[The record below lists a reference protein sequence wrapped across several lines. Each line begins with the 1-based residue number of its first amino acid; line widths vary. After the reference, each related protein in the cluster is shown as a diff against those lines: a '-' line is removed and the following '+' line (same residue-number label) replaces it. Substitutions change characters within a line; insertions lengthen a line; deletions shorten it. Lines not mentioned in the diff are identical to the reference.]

1 VKYDDA
7 SWHYGGNFAEDLPP
21 EAGATHI
28 AMFLAWAAGS
38 NLLGDLHTDE
48 DPELLVGLLARSM
61 TPGCWFITA
70 CDEKF
75 TEEDLNAEGNAFA
88 AAYYVE
94 AEAPGALEPKYL
106 ADYCNAFPEFGDVYR
121 VPDSWESFE
130 RLKPLLD
137 KRYADWKS
145 PKPRGWRRFFQ

>member
-1 VKYDDA
+1 MKYDDA
-7 SWHYGGNFAEDLPP
+7 SWHYGGEFAKDLPP

-28 AMFLAWAAGS
+28 GMFLAWAAASG
-38 NLLGDLHTDE
+38 LLGELHTDD
-48 DPELLVGLLARSM
+48 DPDLLGKLLDRSM
-61 TPGCWFITA
+61 TPGAWFIVA

-75 TEEDLNAEGNAFA
+75 TDEDLNAEGNAFA
-88 AAYYVE
+88 ATYYVDGE
-94 AEAPGALEPKYL
+94 TPDPAAPKYL
-106 ADYCNAFPEFGDVYR
+106 AEYCDVFSQFDDVYR

-137 KRYADWKS
+137 KRFADWKS